1 MKKLMVSMVSKR
13 VKGRAGIWTQ
23 GCILS
28 IARILPWVSRE
39 CGGAT
44 VGDEEMRHLS
54 WVHWV
59 WGTRETSRRRAEFGT
74 WGRSYMKEKEFVS
87 GSYILRLSYAEHQSV
102 WLAHWNFQMGILA
115 AHLQGCFLVCVQFA
129 RPIFQSCN
137 QGFLVLTR
145 RLLSPLCVPA
155 VLSPLFWRDFA
166 SCYPVAGARR
176 CLWEL
181 SSIPEPVTP
190 VVEKKKKPSVVG
202 RAENGEHAHEEGNH
216 FFKTGWPEGVWR
228 PGKDLGSHVKKRS
241 SVKLLIHPTPS
252 PLSFSDFK

>member
-1 MKKLMVSMVSKR
+1 MKKLTVSMVSKP

-44 VGDEEMRHLS
+44 VGEEEMRHLS
-54 WVHWV
+54 WVCWV

-87 GSYILRLSYAEHQSV
+87 GSYILRLYVEHKSI

-129 RPIFQSCN
+129 RPIFQNCN

-145 RLLSPLCVPA
+145 RLLSPPCVPA

-190 VVEKKKKPSVVG
+190 VVGKKNPQSW
-202 RAENGEHAHEEGNH
+202 GELKMVNMRMRKEIVSLRQGDQR
-216 FFKTGWPEGVWR
+216 GVWQ

-252 PLSFSDFK
+252 PLSFSDFE